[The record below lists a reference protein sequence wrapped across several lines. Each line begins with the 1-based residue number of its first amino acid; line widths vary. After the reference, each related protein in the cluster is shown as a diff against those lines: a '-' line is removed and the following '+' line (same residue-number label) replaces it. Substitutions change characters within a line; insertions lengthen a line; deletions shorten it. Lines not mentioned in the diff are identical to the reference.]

1 MAKQNQINKRFRGF
15 LPVVI
20 DVETAGFNPKKDAL
34 LEIAAVFIEMD
45 KEGLL
50 YPAETLSHHI
60 IPFKG
65 SHLDPQALEFNKID
79 PYHPFRFAVGEQ
91 EALSELFELTDLILK
106 RTQCRR
112 AVLVGHNAWFDLGF
126 ILASATRC
134 KYNKIP
140 FHSFTSLDT
149 ATLSGLVY
157 GQTVLAK
164 ALKAAR
170 IPFDVNEAHC
180 AIYDAKC
187 TAELFCKIVNHFQA
201 LGGWP
206 LPTI

>member
-1 MAKQNQINKRFRGF
+1 MNKRFRGF

-20 DVETAGFNPKKDAL
+20 DVEAGGFNAKKDAL
-34 LEIAAVFIEMD
+34 LEMAAIFIEMD
-45 KEGLL
+45 EDGHL
-50 YPAETLSHHI
+50 YPGEPLSHHI

-79 PYHPFRFAVGEQ
+79 PFHPFRFAVPEE
-91 EALSELFELTDLILK
+91 EALSELFE
-106 RTQCRR
+106 RTELALERNNCNR
-112 AVLVGHNAWFDLGF
+112 AVLVGHNAWFDLSF
-126 ILASATRC
+126 IVAAANRC
-134 KYNKIP
+134 KYKKIP

-164 ALKAAR
+164 ALKAAG
-170 IPFDVNEAHC
+170 IPYDVNEAHS
-180 AIYDAKC
+180 ALYDARC
-187 TAELFCKIVNHFQA
+187 TAELFCKIVNQFKQ

-206 LPTI
+206 K